1 MPRPSLRLTSSRCV
15 LLALSGWLV
24 LLWTLDR
31 LFPLPL
37 PDLTEDQ
44 ATLVVDRHGEPLRAF
59 PDARGVW
66 RYPTTPE
73 RVAPAYLDALIG
85 YEDRRFWRHGGI
97 DPLALLRAAAQALWH
112 GRIVSGGSTLS
123 MQVARILDPHPR
135 TLSGKLRQ
143 LLRAL
148 QLEWHLDKRDILTL
162 YLNYAPFGGTLEGV
176 EAASFGYL
184 GKPASRLSDAEAA
197 LLAVLPQ
204 APSRLRP
211 DRHPQAAR
219 AARDKLLQRLTELG
233 DWSAA
238 RAADARREPVLSRRL
253 SAPMLAP
260 LAAERLRRQFPHA
273 ARIDATLDA
282 ELQRRLQAQ
291 LAAWI
296 SRYPAGTSAAA
307 LLVRSDTLEALA
319 YAGSAAFGDASR
331 AGHVDMLRAWRSP
344 GSTLKPF
351 IYGLALD
358 QGLIHSASLLVDAPQ
373 DFDGYR
379 PGNFDRQFRGPVS
392 AAEALQLSLNLP
404 AVALLDRLGPATWS
418 ARLGHAGARLRLP
431 RGSAPHLGM
440 ALGAS
445 EVRMDQLIGL
455 YAALHADG
463 IAGRLRL
470 SPQQP
475 RQDGRRLL
483 SPGAA
488 WIVRSML
495 EAGAAETWFDR
506 SRRPPLAAKTGTSY
520 GFRDTWAI
528 GATPAVTVGVWVGRP
543 DGTPLPGQFGAI
555 SALPLL
561 QRLVDGLP
569 HDWRRPPGPRPA
581 SVSEDIICWPLGR
594 RLRDTEA
601 EHCHRR
607 LPAWILDQT
616 VPPSMAPRGEDAP
629 PRIETLRI
637 DPDQGRRLSAGCRAQ
652 SRTDMQRIARWP
664 ALALPWLDASTLRR
678 SLPPPLAAD
687 CIEDPSPHQA
697 LVILGVDA
705 GSRLRSP
712 PGSRRPVQISVR
724 ASGAAGGVRWLLNGR
739 LVGESE
745 GAEPITLILEQAGEQ
760 ILTAL
765 DAAQRFGQL
774 RFEVEHAAAGTPAP
788 N

>member
-1 MPRPSLRLTSSRCV
+1 MSRLAPRPTPLQC
-15 LLALSGWLV
+15 LLFALAAWLG
-24 LLWTLDR
+24 LLWVLDR

-37 PDLTEDQ
+37 PDLAADQ

-66 RYPTTPE
+66 RYPTSPQ
-73 RVAPAYLDALIG
+73 RVAPAYLEALIG

-97 DPLALLRAAAQALWH
+97 DPLALARAAAQALWH
-112 GRIVSGGSTLS
+112 RQIVSGGSTLS
-123 MQVARILDPHPR
+123 MQVARIIDPHPR
-135 TLSGKLRQ
+135 TLTGKLRQ
-143 LLRAL
+143 MARAL

-219 AARDKLLQRLTELG
+219 AARDKLLQRLALLG
-233 DWSAA
+233 DWSAQ
-238 RAADARREPVLSRRL
+238 RAGDARREPVLARRL
-253 SAPMLAP
+253 STPMLAP
-260 LAAERLRRQFPHA
+260 LAAERLRRQFPRA

-282 ELQRRLQAQ
+282 ELQRRVEAQ

-296 SRYPAGTSAAA
+296 ARYPAGTSAAA

-319 YAGSAAFGDASR
+319 YVGSAAFGDATR

-358 QGLIHSASLLVDAPQ
+358 EGLIHSASLLVDAPQ

-379 PGNFDRQFRGPVS
+379 PGNFDHQFRGPVS
-392 AAEALQLSLNLP
+392 ATEALQLSLNLP
-404 AVALLDRLGPATWS
+404 AVALLERLGPSAWS
-418 ARLGHAGARLRLP
+418 ARLGHAGTHLRLP
-431 RGSAPHLGM
+431 RGTAPHLGM

-445 EVRMDQLIGL
+445 EVRLDQLIGL

-463 IAGRLRL
+463 IARQLRL
-470 SPQQP
+470 SPRQP
-475 RQDGRRLL
+475 PQDGRRLL

-495 EAGAAETWFDR
+495 EAGAAESWFDR

-520 GFRDTWAI
+520 GFRDAWAI

-543 DGTPLPGQFGAI
+543 DGTPLPGQFGAV

-569 HDWRRPPGPRPA
+569 HDWRRPPDPRPE

-601 EHCHRR
+601 DHCHRR
-607 LPAWILDQT
+607 LQAWILEHT
-616 VPPSMAPRGEDAP
+616 VPPSFAPRGEDAP
-629 PRIETLRI
+629 PRIETLRVAA
-637 DPDQGRRLSAGCRAQ
+637 DQGPRRAAGCRTQ
-652 SRTDMQRIARWP
+652 SGSSTRRIARWP

-678 SLPPPLAAD
+678 SLPPPLSAD
-687 CIEDPSPHQA
+687 CQRDRAPHQA
-697 LVILGVDA
+697 LIILGIDA
-705 GSRLRSP
+705 DSRLRPP
-712 PGSRRPVQISVR
+712 PGSQRPVQITVR
-724 ASGAAGGVRWLLNGR
+724 ASGAAGDVRWLLNGR
-739 LVGESE
+739 LVGESQ
-745 GAEPITLILEQAGEQ
+745 GMAPITLTLKQAGEQ
-760 ILTAL
+760 TLTAL
-765 DAAQRFGQL
+765 DAGHRFGQL
-774 RFEVEHAAAGTPAP
+774 RFQVDHAEATVPP
-788 N
+788 RS